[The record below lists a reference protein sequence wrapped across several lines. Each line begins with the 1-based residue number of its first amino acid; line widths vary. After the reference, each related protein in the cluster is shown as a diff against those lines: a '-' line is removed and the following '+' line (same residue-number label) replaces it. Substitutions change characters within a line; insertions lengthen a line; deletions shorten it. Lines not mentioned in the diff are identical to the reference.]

1 MRYFRQFSHNVTML
15 GGGAVTPQTLAQC
28 LQLAPDLVA
37 ADGGA
42 DQALELGHMPVAVA
56 GDMDSVSDRARK
68 TIGAD
73 RFIETPDQNRTDF
86 HKTLDLIDAPLVLG
100 VGFMGKRLDHELA
113 CYNTLV
119 RLPEKRVILVGEVD
133 ICFHLSRPL
142 KMSLPVGTR
151 FSLFPMAQVTVQATG
166 LVWPVEDL
174 QMSPWG
180 MIGTSN
186 ETNAPGVTVA
196 ADGPGLLVILPRA
209 HLTDA
214 IAALT
219 AGGDATEA

>member
-1 MRYFRQFSHNVTML
+1 MSIMRYFRQFSHNVTLL
-15 GGGAVTPQTLAQC
+15 GGGAVNSATLSHC
-28 LQLAPDLVA
+28 LSLAPELVA

-42 DQALELGHMPVAVA
+42 DQALEMGHVPVVVA

-68 TIGAD
+68 VIGAD
-73 RFIETPDQNRTDF
+73 RFVDTPDQNRTDF
-86 HKTLDLIDAPLVLG
+86 HKTLDLIDAPVVLG

-133 ICFHLSRPL
+133 ICFHLSAPL
-142 KMSLPVGTR
+142 TMSLPIGTR
-151 FSLFPMAQVTVQATG
+151 FSLFPMAKVKVSGTG

-174 QMSPWG
+174 EMSPWG

-186 ETNAPGVTVA
+186 ETNATKVTVE

-209 HLTDA
+209 QLTDA
-214 IAALT
+214 IAVLT
-219 AGGDATEA
+219 PPKA

>member
-1 MRYFRQFSHNVTML
+1 MSIMRYFRQFSHNVTLL
-15 GGGAVTPQTLAQC
+15 GGGAVNPATLSHC
-28 LQLAPDLVA
+28 LQLAPELVA

-42 DQALELGHMPVAVA
+42 DQALELGHMPVVVA
-56 GDMDSVSDRARK
+56 GDMDSVSEHARK
-68 TIGAD
+68 IIGAD
-73 RFIETPDQNRTDF
+73 KFVETPDQNRTDF

-142 KMSLPVGTR
+142 KMTLPVGTR
-151 FSLFPMAQVTVQATG
+151 FSLFPMAKVNVRGTG
-166 LVWPVEDL
+166 LVWPVDDL
-174 QMSPWG
+174 ELSPWG

-186 ETNAPGVTVA
+186 ETNAPAVTVET
-196 ADGPGLLVILPRA
+196 DGAGLLVILPRA

-214 IAALT
+214 IAVLMPP
-219 AGGDATEA
+219 GS

>member
-1 MRYFRQFSHNVTML
+1 MSIMRYFRQFSHNVTLL
-15 GGGAVTPQTLAQC
+15 GGGAVNSATVSEC
-28 LQLAPDLVA
+28 LKLAPALVA

-42 DQALELGHMPVAVA
+42 DQALDLGHVPEAVA
-56 GDMDSVSDRARK
+56 GDMDSVSDRARQA
-68 TIGAD
+68 IGAD
-73 RFIETPDQNRTDF
+73 RFVETPDQNRTDF

-133 ICFHLSRPL
+133 ICFHLNGPL
-142 KMSLPVGTR
+142 EMSLPIGTR
-151 FSLFPMAQVTVQATG
+151 FSLFPMAQVKVRATG
-166 LVWPVEDL
+166 LVWPVDDL
-174 QMSPWG
+174 EMSPWG

-186 ETNAPGVTVA
+186 ETNMPEVTVA

-214 IAALT
+214 IAVLT
-219 AGGDATEA
+219 PPEA

>member
-1 MRYFRQFSHNVTML
+1 MRYFRQFSYNVTLL
-15 GGGAVTPQTLAQC
+15 GGGAVNPDILSQC
-28 LQLAPDLVA
+28 VDLAPELVA

-42 DQALELGHMPVAVA
+42 DQALELGHVPVAVA
-56 GDMDSVSDRARK
+56 GDMDSVSAHARE

-73 RFIETPDQNRTDF
+73 RFVETPDQNRTDF
-86 HKTLDLIDAPLVLG
+86 HKTLDLIDAPVVLG

-119 RLPEKRVILVGEVD
+119 RMPEKRVILVGEVD
-133 ICFHLSRPL
+133 ICFHLNGEL
-142 KMSLPVGTR
+142 KMALPVGTR
-151 FSLFPMAQVTVQATG
+151 FSLFPMARVNVRATG

-174 QMSPWG
+174 EMSPWG

-186 ETNAPGVTVA
+186 ETNAPNVNIKV
-196 ADGPGLLVILPRA
+196 DGPGLLVILPRA

-219 AGGDATEA
+219 PPKA